1 MSRPLYR
8 GFSGGGGGKDRCAD
22 EGRHY
27 DPKEPSEN
35 GIGAGGCGTPARGRK
50 RHLAA
55 AAARIGVLVL
65 AAAALVGSVRSEER
79 RVGKECRN

>member
-27 DPKEPSEN
+27 DPKEPCEN
-35 GIGAGGCGTPARGRK
+35 GIGATTAARGRK
-50 RHLAA
+50 RQ
-55 AAARIGVLVL
+55 IGRAHV
-65 AAAALVGSVRSEER
+65 
-79 RVGKECRN
+79 